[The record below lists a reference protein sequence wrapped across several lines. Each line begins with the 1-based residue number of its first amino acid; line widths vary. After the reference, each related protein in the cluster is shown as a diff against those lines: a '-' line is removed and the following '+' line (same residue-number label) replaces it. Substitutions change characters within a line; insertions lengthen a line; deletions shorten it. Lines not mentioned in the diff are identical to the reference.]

1 METIHLK
8 TVDPLSQDLLKSA
21 FQRGIKLNWD
31 RYEKL
36 QPQDGFLRVGLSCPY
51 GCLQGPCRIDP
62 LGRGPDR
69 GLCGLDRDRMVAALL
84 LRLTLNGVLE
94 AMDDGA
100 MGSRK
105 TAGISLSP
113 PLDKIFSKAAKNLG
127 GEKVSIEEVSRSA
140 FYLSR
145 PMESPEVLILQAMRL
160 GAMALGLLEK
170 PKSPKGSP
178 GSLSFKVGY
187 GLLAQKKFLIGVCG
201 RPLAKLLETV
211 QKEASRSFQDGGDL
225 VSLGDWIA
233 FKDSLLPCVCS
244 SGEAELV
251 LSSGKIDLLIA
262 GPGTDP
268 SMIELSRSLN
278 IPLISTQGPKEAV
291 DIVRRTREKAGA
303 GSKPSFAPDPHL
315 IEETEV
321 IVSADQLGATW
332 KKEASG
338 KVALLG
344 GADHLQQSLGWIPG
358 EVAFSLRGKKY
369 GVASWGDAALWM
381 MKRGLASSKQTSP
394 VRILDEG
401 EGPLLA
407 VKALAGSGRLKELR
421 GVCFTGLK
429 SCRDL
434 GVALGLAALGIRV
447 CVAVPLPLW
456 GSEGVRKLLEEK
468 LAAQGGSLTHFDH
481 PAHAQEIVD
490 WFLKN

>member
-84 LRLTLNGVLE
+84 LRLTLNGALE

-113 PLDKIFSKAAKNLG
+113 PLDKIFSKAVKNLG
-127 GEKVSIEEVSRSA
+127 GEKVSMEEVSRSA

-178 GSLSFKVGY
+178 GSLFI
-187 GLLAQKKFLIGVCG
+187 QG
-201 RPLAKLLETV
+201 RL
-211 QKEASRSFQDGGDL
+211 RS
-225 VSLGDWIA
+225 S
-233 FKDSLLPCVCS
+233 
-244 SGEAELV
+244 
-251 LSSGKIDLLIA
+251 
-262 GPGTDP
+262 
-268 SMIELSRSLN
+268 
-278 IPLISTQGPKEAV
+278 GPKEV
-291 DIVRRTREKAGA
+291 
-303 GSKPSFAPDPHL
+303 PHR
-315 IEETEV
+315 
-321 IVSADQLGATW
+321 
-332 KKEASG
+332 
-338 KVALLG
+338 
-344 GADHLQQSLGWIPG
+344 SLRA
-358 EVAFSLRGKKY
+358 AFSQAPGDRPERGFPEFP
-369 GVASWGDAALWM
+369 GWRRPCL
-381 MKRGLASSKQTSP
+381 P
-394 VRILDEG
+394 
-401 EGPLLA
+401 
-407 VKALAGSGRLKELR
+407 GRLDR
-421 GVCFTGLK
+421 
-429 SCRDL
+429 
-434 GVALGLAALGIRV
+434 I
-447 CVAVPLPLW
+447 
-456 GSEGVRKLLEEK
+456 
-468 LAAQGGSLTHFDH
+468 
-481 PAHAQEIVD
+481 
-490 WFLKN
+490 

>member
-1 METIHLK
+1 MDTIHLK

-69 GLCGLDRDRMVAALL
+69 GLCGLDRDQMVAALV

-94 AMDDGA
+94 AMKDGA

-105 TAGISLSP
+105 NAWISLSP
-113 PLDKIFSKAAKNLG
+113 PLDKIFSKAVKNLG
-127 GEKVSIEEVSRSA
+127 GEKLSIEEVSRSA
-140 FYLSR
+140 FYLNR
-145 PMESPEVLILQAMRL
+145 PMESPEALILQALRL
-160 GAMALGLLEK
+160 GALALGLLEK

-178 GSLSFKVGY
+178 GSLTLKVGY
-187 GLLAQKKFLIGVCG
+187 GLLAQKQFLIGVCG
-201 RPLAKLLETV
+201 RPSARLLETI
-211 QKEASRSFQDGGDL
+211 QKEVSRNLQDGGRL

-233 FKDSLLPCVCS
+233 FQGSLLPCVCS

-251 LSSGKIDLLIA
+251 MSSGKIDLLIA

-268 SMIELSRSLN
+268 SMVELCRSLN

-291 DIVRRTREKAGA
+291 DIVRRAGEKPGA
-303 GSKPSFAPDPHL
+303 ESKPPFTPDPRL
-315 IEETEV
+315 VEETEV
-321 IVSADQLGATW
+321 IASADQLGTTW

-344 GADHLQQSLGWIPG
+344 GADHFQQSFGWIPG

-369 GVASWGDAALWM
+369 GVAGWGDAALWM
-381 MKRGLASSKQTSP
+381 MKRGLASPKQTSP
-394 VRILDEG
+394 VRILDDG
-401 EGPLLA
+401 EGPLVA
-407 VKALAGSGRLKELR
+407 VKALARSGRLKDLK
-421 GVCFTGLK
+421 GICFTGLK

-434 GVALGLAALGIRV
+434 GVALGLASLGIRV

-468 LAAQGGSLTHFDH
+468 VAAQGGSFTHFDH
-481 PAHAQEIVD
+481 PAHAQEILD